1 MLWCQHWRTL
11 VYANIEGAYC
21 VQIKARPNCGGF
33 IFRDEIKCL
42 TRPMTPFKPVEN
54 ILNTRQ
60 RFLVC
65 LARQIQR
72 YICPIVSLYYSL
84 LIYFAVHFSLA
95 SSFPFHLTILPNQAN
110 IFCGKINWL
119 NIEHRKKQLSC
130 GWAEGRHVSNVLQL
144 LTILAS
150 SALGSVV
157 CLVES
162 ARIYSWPQIQQV
174 CF

>member
-1 MLWCQHWRTL
+1 MHLRFMYLCVKCRCQHRRTL
-11 VYANIEGAYC
+11 VYANIEGAHC
-21 VQIKARPNCGGF
+21 VQIKARPNCGCF

-95 SSFPFHLTILPNQAN
+95 SSCSLHLTILPYQAN
-110 IFCGKINWL
+110 IFCGKIN
-119 NIEHRKKQLSC
+119 
-130 GWAEGRHVSNVLQL
+130 
-144 LTILAS
+144 
-150 SALGSVV
+150 
-157 CLVES
+157 
-162 ARIYSWPQIQQV
+162 
-174 CF
+174 